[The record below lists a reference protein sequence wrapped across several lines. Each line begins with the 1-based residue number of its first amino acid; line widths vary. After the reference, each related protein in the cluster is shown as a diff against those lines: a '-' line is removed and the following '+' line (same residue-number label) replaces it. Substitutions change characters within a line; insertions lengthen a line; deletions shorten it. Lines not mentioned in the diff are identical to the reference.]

1 MDRLRFGCGGKRVI
15 ASAVRR
21 RMVLRELVAEA
32 IHLEMVCKVKLSEAA
47 VVLIGPPDS
56 ARTLMRADLSAVVV
70 ETHITGDHVTDVW
83 WLLYGR
89 PGETALRIPQ
99 GSAGEEQ
106 LVEWLMSLPGF
117 HVEALARAM
126 HFRGNATFELWRAS
140 DAAEHPIAA
149 S

>member
-1 MDRLRFGCGGKRVI
+1 
-15 ASAVRR
+15 
-21 RMVLRELVAEA
+21 MVPCELVAEA
-32 IHLEMVCKVKLSEAA
+32 ILLGTLCRVKLSEAA
-47 VVLIGPPDS
+47 VVVIGPPGS

-70 ETHITGDHVTDVW
+70 ETHMTGDYVTDVW

-99 GSAGEEQ
+99 GSSGEEQ

-117 HVEALARAM
+117 HVEAMARAM
-126 HFRGNATFELWRAS
+126 RFRGNATFELWRAS
-140 DAAEHPIAA
+140 DAVQRPLAA